1 MTDQRAGTANTTS
14 LGDAGTVELSR
25 ETGQAV
31 LDLRRD
37 LIADQAALRAVQTY
51 IRDVCQRP

>member
-1 MTDQRAGTANTTS
+1 MSSSTSTAS
-14 LGDAGTVELSR
+14 LGDAGTVELRR

-31 LDLRRD
+31 FDLRRD
-37 LIADQAALRAVQTY
+37 LIADQAALRAAQTY